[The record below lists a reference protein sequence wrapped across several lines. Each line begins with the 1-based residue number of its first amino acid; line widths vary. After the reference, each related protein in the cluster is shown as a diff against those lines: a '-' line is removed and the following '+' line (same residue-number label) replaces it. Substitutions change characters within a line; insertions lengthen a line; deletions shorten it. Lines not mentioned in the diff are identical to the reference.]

1 MLIIIL
7 IRDSTRN
14 SKDYRSWQP
23 PNSKCLYGRKM
34 NDTPSLRTTQNQ
46 KVLTMKITVFNGSP
60 RAERGNTHIMVQ
72 EFLKGAQKAGA
83 DVENIFLVKKEINHC
98 RGCFSCWGKT
108 PGKCVI
114 TDDMEEL
121 LKTFINSDIV
131 VFAMPVYVDNVTGIM
146 KQFMDRLIP
155 LLDPHME
162 TDEHGE
168 TVHRKRYETY
178 PKIVVISNCGY
189 PEQSHFQVFPLLFK
203 RIARNLKSQVIA
215 EIYRGGGELLR
226 VKYPQLEPVIAHY
239 KELLQKAGKEVVE
252 TLSLSKKTK
261 FALEIPLVS
270 HEQYRESV
278 NKGFDAVLFG

>member
-1 MLIIIL
+1 
-7 IRDSTRN
+7 
-14 SKDYRSWQP
+14 
-23 PNSKCLYGRKM
+23 
-34 NDTPSLRTTQNQ
+34 
-46 KVLTMKITVFNGSP
+46 MKITVFNGSP

-72 EFLKGAQKAGA
+72 EFLKGAQEAGA

-114 TDDMEEL
+114 TDDMEKL
-121 LKTFINSDIV
+121 LKKFINSDIV
-131 VFAMPVYVDNVTGIM
+131 VFAVPVYVDNVTGIM

-178 PKIVVISNCGY
+178 PKIAIISNCGY
-189 PEQSHFQVFPLLFK
+189 PEQSHFQVLPFLFR
-203 RIARNLKSQVIA
+203 RIARNLHSEVIA

-226 VKYPQLEPVIAHY
+226 VKHPQLESVIAHY

-252 TLSLSKKTK
+252 TLSLSEKTK
-261 FALEIPLVS
+261 SALETPLVS

-278 NKGFDAVLFG
+278 NKGFDAVLSG